1 MDLSFN
7 ADELLAFAPEL
18 EGKLDP
24 EDLDEL
30 ILWCNEEINVDAL
43 GQRTGDRIGL
53 HLAAHVATM
62 YARARAGGVSGGAT
76 GPIQS
81 VTIGPVTKTY
91 SVAMT
96 GVTSTASERA
106 LAGSAY
112 GQEYA
117 RLVKLFAP
125 RMAVL

>member
-1 MDLSFN
+1 MNLSFN

-30 ILWCNEEINVDAL
+30 ILWCNEEINVDVL
-43 GQRTGDRIGL
+43 GQRNGDRLGL

-62 YARARAGGVSGGAT
+62 HARARVGGAT

-81 VTIGPVTKTY
+81 ITIGPVTKTY

-96 GVTSTASERA
+96 GVTSTAGERA